1 MAKQIAP
8 EHVVGRDRLIAQLWK
23 TIERESVVFTAERR
37 IGKTTVMR
45 KMEAEPVAG
54 SIVLYADLEK
64 VDTPVRFVETLLTD
78 LKKHLTRR
86 AKFTQW
92 FGDFVEAIGGT
103 EVGGII
109 KIPQRDAKDWQ
120 TVLEKSLSCA
130 CSNQP
135 ESRLIFLWD
144 EIPYMLQKIN
154 ALERE
159 SGSNDH
165 SALAILDCLRAMR
178 NQNANLRMILTGSI
192 GLHHVLADLRGNQFA
207 SQPAND
213 MAKFDI
219 GPLTLEH
226 ATELARDL
234 LAREEIQC
242 SSRDNVA
249 EQLVRL
255 TDCVPFYIHRVVS
268 KLTMLEGSITPSIV
282 ESVVYKCLSDHSD
295 PWEMEHF
302 RERLKIYY
310 RLTIQNTRGAQ
321 LETASVAKVLLN
333 NLAAASGPQ
342 SIDQCFAD
350 LKSKLPIED
359 RDLVIDLLKSLTY
372 DHYLERDQNGRYSF
386 RFPLVRRWWV
396 MAEGLNR

>member
-8 EHVVGRDRLIAQLWK
+8 ENVIGRDRLIAQLWK
-23 TIERESVVFTAERR
+23 TIEKESVVFTAERR
-37 IGKTTVMR
+37 IGKTTVMK

-54 SIVLYADLEK
+54 AIVLYADLEK

-86 AKFTQW
+86 AMFTKW
-92 FGDFVEAIGGT
+92 FGDFVESIGGT

-109 KIPQRDAKDWQ
+109 KIPQHGKKDWQ
-120 TVLEKSLSCA
+120 SVLEKSLSSA

-135 ESRLIFLWD
+135 DSRLIFLWD

-178 NQNANLRMILTGSI
+178 NQNPKLRMIFTGSV
-192 GLHHVLADLRGNQFA
+192 GLHHVLAHLRGNQFA

-213 MAKFDI
+213 MGKIDI
-219 GPLTLEH
+219 GPLTPEH
-226 ATELARDL
+226 AAELARDL
-234 LAREEIQC
+234 LVCDEIQC
-242 SSRDNVA
+242 SSQSAVA
-249 EQLVRL
+249 EQLVQL

-268 KLTMLEGSITPSIV
+268 KLAMLEGFITPASV
-282 ESVVYKCLSDHSD
+282 ESEVNKCLTDHSD

-310 RLTIQNTRGAQ
+310 RGTVQNASGVHI
-321 LETASVAKVLLN
+321 ETASVAKILLN
-333 NLAAASGPQ
+333 NLASASGPQ
-342 SIDQCFAD
+342 SIDQCYAD

-372 DHYLERDQNGRYSF
+372 DHYLERDQDGRYSF
-386 RFPLVRRWWV
+386 RFALVRRWWV